1 MHINGTTAD
10 IQTTLGT
17 VKLDIDDI
25 QLKVIAING
34 TTATI
39 QSILGPMNGTIT
51 SIKNDIATIDLG
63 PLGQIE
69 ADISSLKGTQETW
82 TIPVQYVITGLALIA
97 AAGSIL
103 SLIFLKRRKTT

>member
-39 QSILGPMNGTIT
+39 QTVVGVMNGTIT
-51 SIKNDIATIDLG
+51 SIKNNIATIVIPDI
-63 PLGQIE
+63 GQIE
-69 ADISSLKGTQETW
+69 TDISSLKGTQETW
-82 TIPVQYVITGLALIA
+82 TIPVQYVITVLALIA
-97 AAGSIL
+97 AAGSTLSIIL
-103 SLIFLKRRKTT
+103 LRRRKTS